1 MERIN
6 EARQALLEVSVN
18 LKREKI
24 PVEKAYGRV
33 LAERIMA
40 EMAVPPF
47 RRSAYD
53 GYAIRSEDIR
63 EASRKNPVTLKVTE
77 RIPAGSIG
85 KHPVTKGTAARIM
98 TGAKVPEGADIVVK
112 HEDTCFT
119 DTEVRFFMSAPG
131 GNIAEPGEDVKQ
143 GICLME
149 PGKVIGAADAAVI
162 AGQGMG
168 QVRVF
173 RKPVVGIVSTG
184 SELVRRGKH
193 LPEGMVYDT
202 NPMLLA
208 GYMQSHGMIPR
219 EWEIVPDDMEMLSD
233 SILRALAAHD
243 MVITTG
249 GVSAGD
255 FDYVPKAM
263 ERIGAIVLFHGLPFK
278 PGGAMLAAVKDGKV
292 ILGLSGNPGAA
303 AVGMLYVGLPYMK
316 KLCGRSSIH
325 LTKAQAVLSEPF
337 GKSSRGIR
345 ILRGSARIQEG
356 RLMFDQM
363 ENQRNGAVWSM
374 MGCSLLGEVPA
385 GNAGLLAGETINVYF
400 I

>member
-6 EARQALLEVSVN
+6 EARQALLDVSVN
-18 LKREKI
+18 LKTEEI
-24 PVEKAYGRV
+24 PVEEAYGRV
-33 LAERIMA
+33 AAEHVIA
-40 EMAVPPF
+40 GTAVPAF

-53 GYAIRSEDIR
+53 GYAIRSQDIR
-63 EASRKNPVTLKVTE
+63 EASRENPVTLKVTE

-85 KHPVTKGTAARIM
+85 KHPVTEGTAARIM
-98 TGAKVPEGADIVVK
+98 TGAKVPVGADTVVK
-112 HEDTCFT
+112 HEDTWFT
-119 DTEVRFFMSAPG
+119 DTQVRFFMPASG
-131 GNIAEPGEDVKQ
+131 GNVVEPGEDVEQ

-149 PGKVIGAADAAVI
+149 PGKVIGAADAAVM
-162 AGQGMG
+162 AGQGMSR
-168 QVRVF
+168 VRVF
-173 RKPVVGIVSTG
+173 RKPEVGIISTG
-184 SELVRRGKH
+184 SELVRRGKQ

-202 NPMLLA
+202 NPLLLA
-208 GYMQSHGMIPR
+208 GYMRSYGMMPR
-219 EWEIVPDDMEMLSD
+219 EWGIVPDETKMLAD
-233 SILRALAAHD
+233 SIGRALAVHD

-255 FDYVPKAM
+255 FDYVPKAV
-263 ERIGAIVLFHGLPFK
+263 ERIGARILFHGLPFK

-316 KLCGRSSIH
+316 KLCGRSSVY

-363 ENQRNGAVWSM
+363 KNQRNGAVWSVM
-374 MGCSLLGEVPA
+374 DCSLLGEVPA
-385 GNAGLLAGETINVYF
+385 GNAGLLAGETIDVYF
-400 I
+400 L